1 MKSLQES
8 EVMECKLEEKESNRR
23 RGITLSDIRDHTSG
37 PMMSL
42 IVHVIAIAFIS
53 TIIVFKAPDEGEDIE
68 VEHLILEP
76 PIEIKI
82 PEFPE
87 LVEPDDNTE
96 KDTEEAPTVE
106 VEDVDLKIEVV
117 SLDTPDVSEIKPPV
131 LNLLVSNSSLV
142 APIFQ
147 SRSPK
152 SRGSLVRDGGGST
165 RTERAVDKGLRWLKD
180 HQNPDGS
187 WGDSNAANRSAFT
200 SFALLAFLARG
211 LKPVSPEF
219 GPTVLKAIKRLV
231 EYAGPSGKAVKG
243 GYRHGIVMYALS
255 EAYGVTQIP
264 MLAPIVNGGIKKI
277 VDGINDKGSFN
288 YGYNNEKMRCDL
300 SVAGWNYQA
309 LKAAFVAG
317 STVVGL
323 ENAIDKAVNIGLKKT
338 HAGKGG
344 FSYGEGGGT
353 AGTMTSVGTLCL
365 QLMGEGK
372 SSQAKAGL
380 ATLELPRHFWV
391 QWKGLNGKVP
401 HWGLYQWYYQT
412 QALFQGHNLKGRVWK
427 KWNRMFTKELVRKQ
441 KSDGRWESPAFSY
454 GKEKGKG
461 HGEQS
466 FKGLDQ
472 PVYSTALCC
481 LMLEV
486 YYRYLPTFNIAK
498 SNVILAKK
506 DEDDLGIAL
515 E

>member
-8 EVMECKLEEKESNRR
+8 EVVECQLDARESRRR

-42 IVHVIAIAFIS
+42 IVHIVAIAFIS
-53 TIIVFKAPDEGEDIE
+53 TMIVWKAPEERDDYEI
-68 VEHLILEP
+68 EHLILEP
-76 PIEIKI
+76 PIEIEI

-96 KDTEEAPTVE
+96 RDTDEAPTVE
-106 VEDVDLKIEVV
+106 VEDVDLKIKEV
-117 SLDTPDVSEIKPPV
+117 SLDTPYVSEIEPPV
-131 LNLLVSNSSLV
+131 LNPRITKSVLL
-142 APIFQ
+142 APIFP

-152 SRGSLVRDGGGST
+152 SRGPLVLGGGGSPT
-165 RTERAVDKGLRWLKD
+165 TERAVDKGLRWLKD
-180 HQNPDGS
+180 HQNSDGS

-211 LKPVSPEF
+211 LMPDSPEF
-219 GPTVLKAIKRLV
+219 GPTVLKAIKRLIK
-231 EYAGPSGKAVKG
+231 YAGPSGTAVKG

-277 VDGINDKGSFN
+277 VEGINDKGSFN

-317 STVVGL
+317 ATVEGL
-323 ENAIDKAVNIGLKKT
+323 EDAIDKAVTVGLKKT

-353 AGTMTSVGTLCL
+353 AATMTSVGTLCL

-380 ATLELPRHFWV
+380 ATLELPRHYWIK
-391 QWKGLNGKVP
+391 WKGLNGKVP

-412 QALFQGHNLKGRVWK
+412 QALFQGHSPRGKAWK
-427 KWNRMFTKELVRKQ
+427 KWNRMFTKELTRKQ

-454 GKEKGKG
+454 GKEKSKG

-486 YYRYLPTFNIAK
+486 YYRYLPTFKKADTKTIVAKNI
-498 SNVILAKK
+498 
-506 DEDDLGIAL
+506 EDDLGIVL